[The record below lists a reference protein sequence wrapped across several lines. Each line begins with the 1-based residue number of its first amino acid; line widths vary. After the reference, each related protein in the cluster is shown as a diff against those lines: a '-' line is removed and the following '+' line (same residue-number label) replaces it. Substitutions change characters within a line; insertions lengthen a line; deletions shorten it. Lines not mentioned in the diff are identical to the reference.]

1 MSELSETNI
10 RHSNLYSL
18 HAYMLYMLSFTMLF
32 DISKQVKRTFWTGF
46 FLKEL
51 TARRNYR

>member
-10 RHSNLYSL
+10 RHWNLYSL